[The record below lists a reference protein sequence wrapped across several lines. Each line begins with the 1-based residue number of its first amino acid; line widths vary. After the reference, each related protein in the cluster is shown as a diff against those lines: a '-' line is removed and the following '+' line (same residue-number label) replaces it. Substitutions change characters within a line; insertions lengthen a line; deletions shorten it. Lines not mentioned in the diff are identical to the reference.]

1 MVGQQF
7 YSNLTNTLKA
17 RFGFIHNYS
26 STNLTMIQ
34 TSYWIR
40 IQEGKI
46 EEEKNQK
53 KFGKIV
59 NNCNLFTVV
68 EKKLIKILN
77 SKLFKGII
85 TKFKVT
91 LQFCKGGSGSALIQI
106 HIEKKRWIR
115 ISKK

>member
-1 MVGQQF
+1 MVGQQL
-7 YSNLTNTLKA
+7 YSNLTNTLKT

-26 STNLTMIQ
+26 STNFTMIQ

-53 KFGKIV
+53 NSGKLLIIV
-59 NNCNLFTVV
+59 IYLV